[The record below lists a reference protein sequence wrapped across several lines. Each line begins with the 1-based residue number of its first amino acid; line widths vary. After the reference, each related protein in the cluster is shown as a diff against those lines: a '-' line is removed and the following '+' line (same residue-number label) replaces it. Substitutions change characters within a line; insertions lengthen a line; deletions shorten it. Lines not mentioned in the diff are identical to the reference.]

1 MRCQVDIDGQGRF
14 GWRLVAPNG
23 RSVAVSLTLYDTHAR
38 CRAAFLRLCAHHAE
52 TGGGVQ
58 HSSDGGGWVWAV
70 WDASGRHQAG
80 AARTYERHATCRA
93 SYDRFRALLPELGSA
108 GPELWGD

>member
-23 RSVAVSLTLYDTHAR
+23 RSVAVSLTSHDTHAR
-38 CRAAFLRLCAHHAE
+38 CRAAFHRMCALHSR

-58 HSSDGGGWVWAV
+58 HGSDGGGWVWVV
-70 WDASGRHQAG
+70 WDDSGRHLAG
-80 AARTYERHATCRA
+80 SARTYERHATCRA
-93 SYDRFRALLPELGSA
+93 SYDRFRATIAELVYA
-108 GPELWGD
+108 GPELWGE